1 LSWLLVTG
9 FIISSLITSL
19 QISNFSVTNNQL
31 QMNRIALITGAT
43 SGIGKATAE
52 AFANNGINLILCGRR
67 QEVLDELQK
76 YFSVKVQVTT
86 LAFDV
91 RNQANVAKT
100 IDSLSSDWKNID
112 ILVNNAGNAHGLEP
126 IQDGNIE
133 DWDAMID
140 GNVKG
145 LLYVSK
151 AVMPLMVARQSGHI
165 VNLSSVAGK
174 YTYPNG
180 AVYCASKS
188 AVEAI
193 SEGMRH
199 DLTQHGI
206 KITNIAPGAV
216 ETDFSLVRFKGDAE
230 RAKKVYAGFE
240 PIQPED
246 VADAILYAVNT
257 PARVTIADIVLYAKA
272 QSAPTMIHRK

>member
-1 LSWLLVTG
+1 MS
-9 FIISSLITSL
+9 
-19 QISNFSVTNNQL
+19 
-31 QMNRIALITGAT
+31 RIALITGAT

-52 AFANNGINLILCGRR
+52 AFANGGIDLILCGRR
-67 QEVLDELQK
+67 QDVLDELK
-76 YFSVKVQVTT
+76 VYFSEKVKATT
-86 LAFDV
+86 LTFDV
-91 RNQANVAKT
+91 RNQDDVANA
-100 IDSLSSDWKNID
+100 IASLPEEWKNID

-126 IQDGNIE
+126 IQNGKIE

-151 AVMPLMVARQSGHI
+151 AVMPIMVERQTGHI
-165 VNLSSVAGK
+165 INLSSVAGK
-174 YTYPNG
+174 QTYANG

-193 SEGMRH
+193 SEGMRY
-199 DLTQHGI
+199 DLTQYGI

-230 RAKKVYAGFE
+230 RAKKVYEGFE

-272 QSAPTMIHRK
+272 QAAPTVIYRK

>member
-1 LSWLLVTG
+1 
-9 FIISSLITSL
+9 
-19 QISNFSVTNNQL
+19 
-31 QMNRIALITGAT
+31 MKRIALITGAT

-52 AFANNGINLILCGRR
+52 AFANAGIDLILCGRR
-67 QEVLDELQK
+67 SEVLDELK
-76 YFSVKVQVTT
+76 LYFSEKVAVTT
-86 LAFDV
+86 LIFDV
-91 RNQANVAKT
+91 RNQVDVANA
-100 IDSLSSDWKNID
+100 IESLSEEWKNID

-126 IQDGNIE
+126 IQDGNIA

-151 AVMPLMVARQSGHI
+151 AVMPIMVAREKGHI
-165 VNLSSVAGK
+165 INISSVAGK

-199 DLTQHGI
+199 DLTKYGV

-216 ETDFSLVRFKGDAE
+216 ETDFSLVRFKGDTE
-230 RAKKVYAGFE
+230 RAKKVYEGFD

-246 VADAILYAVNT
+246 VADTILYAINT
-257 PARVTIADIVLYAKA
+257 PDRVTIADIVLYAKA
-272 QSAPTMIHRK
+272 QAAPTMIHRK